1 MNNSQPIFKLENGS
15 VVLNGHR
22 ALDQVNFEV
31 KPGEFLA
38 LLGPN
43 GSGKTTLLRALLR
56 LHPLASGRLFIF
68 GEDADRFGEWW
79 RIGYVPQRFTAVA
92 GLPANVHEV
101 ALSGR
106 VPRTRPFRR
115 FSRHDERAATA
126 ALESVD
132 LDGLRLERVDRL
144 SGGQQQRVL
153 IARALAA
160 EPDIL
165 VLDEPVSHVDQQ
177 HQESFFHGLDELHR
191 KGHTV
196 VLVAHSIRAM
206 ADLIDRAIVLDRGR
220 VVHDGAPPTEMLD
233 DHAHHDPLAP
243 DQQPTGFD
251 RGLTT
256 S

>member
-1 MNNSQPIFKLENGS
+1 MNESRPIFRLENGS

-22 ALDQVNFEV
+22 ALDQVNFEIN
-31 KPGEFLA
+31 PGEFMA

-68 GEDADRFGEWW
+68 GQEADTYREWW

-92 GLPANVHEV
+92 GLPASVYEV

-115 FSRHDERAATA
+115 FGQEDEDAATA
-126 ALESVD
+126 ALESV
-132 LDGLRLERVDRL
+132 GLERLRSERVDRL

-160 EPDIL
+160 QPDIL

-177 HQESFFHGLDELHR
+177 HQESFFHGLEDLHQ

-196 VLVAHSIRAM
+196 ILVAHSVRAI
-206 ADLIDRAIVLDRGR
+206 ADLIERAVVLDEGR
-220 VVHDGAPPTEMLD
+220 VVHDGAPPTGLLE
-233 DHAHHDPLAP
+233 DHVHHDPLA
-243 DQQPTGFD
+243 TGPPRTDFEQ
-251 RGLTT
+251 GFAT